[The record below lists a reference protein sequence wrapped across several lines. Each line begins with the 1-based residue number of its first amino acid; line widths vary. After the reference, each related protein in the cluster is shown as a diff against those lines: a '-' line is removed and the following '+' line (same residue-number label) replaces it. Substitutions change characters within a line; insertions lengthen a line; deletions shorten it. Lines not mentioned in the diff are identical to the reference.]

1 MPFSA
6 QGDDRTVS
14 GCTTDYPGGWW
25 FENCLDSN
33 LNGAFTSSTNN
44 ETTVFWRTIKTKIV
58 KTEMKIQP
66 YPEGNVLMFMMQY
79 IHVKTPLMNI
89 LYHVSLVMALK

>member
-6 QGDDRTVS
+6 EGDDRTVS

-33 LNGAFTSSTNN
+33 LNGAFTSSSNS
-44 ETTVFWRTIKTKIV
+44 EGTVFWRTIKTKIV

-66 YPEGNVLMFMMQY
+66 YPEGMYLC
-79 IHVKTPLMNI
+79 L
-89 LYHVSLVMALK
+89 